1 MNNLTIHE
9 RVVSFL
15 QLMTGP
21 TPQQCQDD
29 GLDGSDSF
37 HPMITEIFSSG
48 CCGNL
53 AIMLQLSFGGQL
65 YLSDQSSHVVTNI
78 GDRCYDVTGDVTGK
92 YGDLVPIT
100 AQQLHDQDFVNN
112 YSLELRGPII

>member
-1 MNNLTIHE
+1 
-9 RVVSFL
+9 
-15 QLMTGP
+15 
-21 TPQQCQDD
+21 
-29 GLDGSDSF
+29 
-37 HPMITEIFSSG
+37 MITEIFSSG

-78 GDRCYDVTGDVTGK
+78 GDRYYDVTGDVTGK